1 LNGQVMSES
10 DDSDSN
16 RENGSGREDGG
27 DRANGDRREN
37 SERRERDERRDRSKD
52 GRKPPPSPAKLARRA
67 CNDLAELIGREVEGV
82 VSLQRTDDG
91 WSVGVEVLET
101 ARIPD
106 TADVLA
112 EYEVNADR
120 RGRLVG
126 YQRVRRYTRGSTRDE
141 R

>member
-1 LNGQVMSES
+1 MSEPDES
-10 DDSDSN
+10 ESN
-16 RENGSGREDGG
+16 RDDGNRRQGSR
-27 DRANGDRREN
+27 
-37 SERRERDERRDRSKD
+37 D

-67 CNDLAELIGREVEGV
+67 CGDLEDLIGREVEGV
-82 VSLQRTDDG
+82 VSLERTDDG
-91 WSVGVEVLET
+91 WCFGVEVLET

-126 YQRVRRYTRGSTRDE
+126 YHRVRRYTRGSTRDD

>member
-1 LNGQVMSES
+1 MSES

-16 RENGSGREDGG
+16 REDGDAENRRGG
-27 DRANGDRREN
+27 DTREN
-37 SERRERDERRDRSKD
+37 RERGDDRERRERSSKD

-91 WSVGVEVLET
+91 WCVGVEVLET

-126 YQRVRRYTRGSTRDE
+126 YERVRRYTRGSTRDD

>member
-1 LNGQVMSES
+1 MSES

-16 RENGSGREDGG
+16 RSNGENRQE
-27 DRANGDRREN
+27 GDRRER
-37 SERRERDERRDRSKD
+37 SSKD

-67 CNDLAELIGREVEGV
+67 CSDLAELIGREVESV

-91 WSVGVEVLET
+91 WCVGVEVLET
-101 ARIPD
+101 SRIPD